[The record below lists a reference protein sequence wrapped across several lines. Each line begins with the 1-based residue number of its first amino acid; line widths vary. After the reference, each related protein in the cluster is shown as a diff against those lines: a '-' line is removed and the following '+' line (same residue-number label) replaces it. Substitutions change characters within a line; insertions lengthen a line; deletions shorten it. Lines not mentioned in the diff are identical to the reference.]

1 MQLTPDS
8 GSVEAAVAELKI
20 ALPIAELQNIID
32 RREAQHR
39 PRGELRRVLSRRL
52 ALLRAIQIAEER
64 A

>member
-1 MQLTPDS
+1 MQLSPDS

-20 ALPIAELQNIID
+20 VLPICAFQNIID

-39 PRGELRRVLSRRL
+39 PRGELRRRL
-52 ALLRAIQIAEER
+52 ELLRAIQIADE